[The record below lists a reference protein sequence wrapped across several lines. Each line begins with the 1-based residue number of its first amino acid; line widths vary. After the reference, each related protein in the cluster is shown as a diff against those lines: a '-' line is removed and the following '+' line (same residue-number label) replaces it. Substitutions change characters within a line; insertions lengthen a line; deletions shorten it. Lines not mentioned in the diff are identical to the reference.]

1 MSFCPNEGYLYSI
14 EWSPTRPCV
23 FACGSDKGNLLIY
36 DLTQLGND
44 QVQVVHVSDKPV
56 YGVAFNS
63 KRPGHLATADGDG
76 NVKIWMLS
84 HDLTKIDNAE
94 MEKLD
99 NISEKPFK
107 NNNN

>member
-1 MSFCPNEGYLYSI
+1 
-14 EWSPTRPCV
+14 
-23 FACGSDKGNLLIY
+23 
-36 DLTQLGND
+36 
-44 QVQVVHVSDKPV
+44 
-56 YGVAFNS
+56 
-63 KRPGHLATADGDG
+63 
-76 NVKIWMLS
+76 MLS